1 MKDSPNRP
9 CFRRSRGF
17 AGGMSIALTAA
28 LSCAVQALSASSAQ
42 AQTVFLN
49 GDDVVS
55 ARFLTGWRLENGHHL
70 GAVAITLADG
80 WKTYWRSPGD
90 GGLAPEL
97 TLGRSSAIEGAWM
110 HFPRPEVIFTAGT
123 PNIGYRQ
130 NVIFPI
136 ELDLVD
142 GAGDVAFFAELHI
155 GVCDEICMPVTLE
168 LEGVLN
174 ASGAQ
179 DPVIAAALADQ
190 PTPASEIGAGPAR
203 CDIRPIADGLQVTIS
218 ARLPDLGGPETMML
232 ELPIPDMWMSPPIYE
247 RQAQNV
253 TATADLVPPQGL
265 PFMLE
270 RSDLRITFIGA
281 EQAIEVMGC
290 EAG

>member
-1 MKDSPNRP
+1 MNDSQTRMRP
-9 CFRRSRGF
+9 WRSDRF
-17 AGGMSIALTAA
+17 AGTSAA
-28 LSCAVQALSASSAQ
+28 VLFAAVTCAVQGLGATNAQ
-42 AQTVFLN
+42 AQAVFLN
-49 GDDVVS
+49 AEEVVS
-55 ARFLTGWRLENGHHL
+55 ARFLTGWRMENGHHL

-90 GGLAPEL
+90 GGLAPEFKIA
-97 TLGRSSAIEGAWM
+97 RNSSIEGAWM

-123 PNIGYRQ
+123 PNIGYRTD
-130 NVIFPI
+130 VVFPI
-136 ELDLVD
+136 ELDLTD
-142 GAGDVAFFAELHI
+142 DAGDVAFWAELNI

-168 LEGVLN
+168 LEGVLD
-174 ASGAQ
+174 ASGRH

-190 PTPASEIGAGPAR
+190 PTHAAEIGAGPVR
-203 CDIRPIADGLQVTIS
+203 CDIRPIADGLRVTIS
-218 ARLPDLGGPETMML
+218 AHLPDLGGPETMML

-265 PFMLE
+265 PFMLD

-281 EQAIEVMGC
+281 QQAVEWTGC